1 MFVFMLGTLANF
13 VFYQC
18 FYVAYYSLHFVE
30 VSDYKYINKKQT
42 NIMFCDLCIKH
53 EMKMC

>member
-1 MFVFMLGTLANF
+1 MLGTLAIL

-30 VSDYKYINKKQT
+30 VSDYKLKILFSPSK
-42 NIMFCDLCIKH
+42 IVL
-53 EMKMC
+53 

>member
-1 MFVFMLGTLANF
+1 MLGTLAML

-30 VSDYKYINKKQT
+30 VSDYKY
-42 NIMFCDLCIKH
+42 
-53 EMKMC
+53 MKVAICYSELF